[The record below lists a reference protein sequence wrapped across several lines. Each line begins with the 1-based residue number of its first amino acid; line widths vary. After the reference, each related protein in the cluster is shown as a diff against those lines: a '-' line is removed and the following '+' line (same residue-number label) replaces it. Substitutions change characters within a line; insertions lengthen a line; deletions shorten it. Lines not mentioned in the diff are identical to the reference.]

1 MPEIENT
8 PLNLEEIELSR
19 LLKEHKI
26 TLNVLNMMVKQSKLN
41 VGSVSIDTVDMMEVY
56 VDRIKK
62 LDVEIKVLALQNPQ
76 CLPEGVTRENFD
88 TFVL

>member
-26 TLNVLNMMVKQSKLN
+26 TKNVLNMMVKQSKLN
-41 VGSVSIDTVDMMEVY
+41 AGSVSINTIATMETY
-56 VDRIKK
+56 IDRLKN
-62 LDVEIKVLALQNPQ
+62 LDVEIKVLALQNPE
-76 CLPEGVTRENFD
+76 CLPEGVTRGNFD
-88 TFVL
+88 TFVI

>member
-26 TLNVLNMMVKQSKLN
+26 TKNVLNMMVKQSKLN
-41 VGSVSIDTVDMMEVY
+41 AGSVSINTIATMEMY
-56 VDRIKK
+56 VDRLKK
-62 LDVEIKVLALQNPQ
+62 LDVEI
-76 CLPEGVTRENFD
+76 
-88 TFVL
+88 